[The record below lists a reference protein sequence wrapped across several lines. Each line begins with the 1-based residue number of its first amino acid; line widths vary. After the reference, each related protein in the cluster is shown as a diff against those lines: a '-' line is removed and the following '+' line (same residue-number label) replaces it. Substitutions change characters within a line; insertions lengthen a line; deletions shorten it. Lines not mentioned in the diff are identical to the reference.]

1 MKYVSI
7 DQELEIPDD
16 VSLKITPDR
25 QVIAKGKK
33 GEITKDL
40 AHAKFIQ
47 ISHEGNKVLFH
58 VDFPR
63 KKQVALVGT
72 LKNIILNMILG
83 VQNAYTYKMKIVYSH
98 FPITVETPKR
108 GSTKIL
114 IKNFIGERAPRV
126 THTIGD
132 VKVTANKEEVIVS
145 GVDKES
151 VGQTCGNIQLKCR
164 IKEKD
169 KRIFQD
175 GIYVFEKLL
184 GEKQFWV
191 IK

>member
-7 DQELEIPDD
+7 DEELEVPKD
-16 VSLKITPDR
+16 VSLEITPDMK
-25 QVIAKGKK
+25 VIVKGKK
-33 GEITKDL
+33 GEITKDF
-40 AHAKFIQ
+40 AHAKFID
-47 ISHEGNKVLFH
+47 ISHDGSKVSFH

-63 KKQVALVGT
+63 KKQVALVGP
-72 LKNIILNMILG
+72 LKNLILNMIQG
-83 VQNAYTYKMKIVYSH
+83 VQNGYTYKMKIVYSH
-98 FPITVETPKR
+98 FPITVEVPKR
-108 GSTKIL
+108 GSTEVL
-114 IKNFIGERAPRV
+114 IKNFIGERAPRI

-184 GEKQFWV
+184 GEEQFWV